1 MNNFYRGGRGLP
13 FSDCNPFFKTTQ
25 LLNFKYAENQQ
36 LNEDLCS
43 EDLESY
49 STYLASQ
56 IYEHQL
62 RLKYA
67 SDEWEEKLNSDDNI
81 SLFNHCLDLILEFVS
96 YFLNSF
102 KISLKF
108 SIVGILMM
116 FFGFFLIHQV
126 EGQTQGNA
134 IMLGQKVPDDF
145 WTKEHLFYIN
155 GDTVRK
161 SLEEHKGKIIV
172 LDFWMTGCTRC
183 LLHQKDIQI
192 YRNMYPDEI
201 LVLMV
206 NSKKTKDNYSRI
218 ETLYNSS
225 RFQNLG
231 LKNLISI
238 IEDTYLDSLFTHVG
252 YPTYFW
258 INSFGY
264 LQTITFRNY
273 LDHNYQPPFIDG
285 K

>member
-1 MNNFYRGGRGLP
+1 MP
-13 FSDCNPFFKTTQ
+13 FSDCIPFFKSTQ
-25 LLNFKYAENQQ
+25 LLKFKDAENQQ
-36 LNEDLCS
+36 LNEDLSS
-43 EDLESY
+43 EDLEGYTS
-49 STYLASQ
+49 YLASQ
-56 IYEHQL
+56 IYQHQL

-67 SDEWEEKLNSDDNI
+67 SDDNEQKLNIDDDTTVFSQLI
-81 SLFNHCLDLILEFVS
+81 DFIIYFSKSVKTSLQ
-96 YFLNSF
+96 
-102 KISLKF
+102 F
-108 SIVGILMM
+108 SNVGAMM
-116 FFGFFLIHQV
+116 VFFGFFLIHQV
-126 EGQTQGNA
+126 EGQTEGNA
-134 IMLGQKVPDDF
+134 ISLGQKVPNDF
-145 WTKEHLFYIN
+145 WRTEHLFYIN

-183 LLHQKDIQI
+183 LLHQKEIQI

-218 ETLYNSS
+218 ETLYNSN